1 MWKETAEELIHNI
14 GTGEHGLTEEDKG
27 SRAYQINDWNRKELQ
42 EKLCKT
48 IQLRDLDVLPEKL
61 VYPLTIQCEITFLC
75 NLRCPMCYNVS
86 GPSRVNS
93 PREPELSDEEW
104 LEHIEECLR
113 NGAMEVIISGGEPFL
128 RADLVLRILSL
139 CKRYDANTMMITNGT
154 RLTEPIV
161 RAIAAYRTTISWIQV
176 SIDGPDAES
185 HESSRGVGGC
195 WKKALEGAALLAK
208 YGLSLRIASTMHR
221 ATFRKM
227 PDLVDLAVALGASVI
242 VLGKVLNT
250 GMAAANGQQDAF
262 SKSDL
267 EEYWALMEQQI
278 KTKSHLIRISPG
290 MESHVQLRL
299 HYIEPTFAVV
309 VRPNGDVKIG
319 CVAPFVV
326 GNLRRQSLKDIWDAK
341 ASLAYRLPEV
351 EQYIR
356 DIKTS
361 SDEAL
366 VYNRLGI
373 PKGEDSLVIA

>member
-1 MWKETAEELIHNI
+1 
-14 GTGEHGLTEEDKG
+14 
-27 SRAYQINDWNRKELQ
+27 
-42 EKLCKT
+42 
-48 IQLRDLDVLPEKL
+48 
-61 VYPLTIQCEITFLC
+61 
-75 NLRCPMCYNVS
+75 
-86 GPSRVNS
+86 
-93 PREPELSDEEW
+93 
-104 LEHIEECLR
+104 
-113 NGAMEVIISGGEPFL
+113 
-128 RADLVLRILSL
+128 
-139 CKRYDANTMMITNGT
+139 
-154 RLTEPIV
+154 
-161 RAIAAYRTTISWIQV
+161 
-176 SIDGPDAES
+176 
-185 HESSRGVGGC
+185 
-195 WKKALEGAALLAK
+195 
-208 YGLSLRIASTMHR
+208 
-221 ATFRKM
+221 M
-227 PDLVDLAVALGASVI
+227 PGMVDLAVTLGASVI

-250 GMAAANGQQDAF
+250 GMAAANEQHDGF

-278 KTKSHLIRISPG
+278 KAKSHLIRISPG
-290 MESHVQLRL
+290 MESHIQLRL

-361 SDEAL
+361 SDEAI